1 MPKDHETKAAEPI
14 IEPQM
19 IKLVLA
25 DRLVTIERC
34 AQVADRFATYH
45 TSSLACHP
53 AIRHQLELVAA
64 AIRKLKV
71 EQLDPNIIY
80 PGKDPDFTFP
90 EE

>member
-1 MPKDHETKAAEPI
+1 MPQDHETKAAEPI

-34 AQVADRFATYH
+34 ALVAENFYH
-45 TSSLACHP
+45 EGAVPFGLRAE
-53 AIRHQLELVAA
+53 IAA
-64 AIRKLKV
+64 AIRKLKD

-80 PGKDPDFTFP
+80 PGKDPDFVFP